1 MGENRGLF
9 DAAPN
14 SPRRN
19 LVYQAAA
26 STLKDQAIS
35 PLRWQHF
42 KQPLPLLLQTFQELT
57 EKNEDFWFKA
67 CSYFKRLE
75 FPQGAVVFNRGVR
88 SMWHFDIDDILTSLD
103 PLGAT

>member
-1 MGENRGLF
+1 MIEVPVVNGNRGFF

-26 STLKDQAIS
+26 STLKDQAVS
-35 PLRWQHF
+35 PVRWQHF

-67 CSYFKRLE
+67 CSYFKRQE
-75 FPQGAVVFNRGVR
+75 FSQGAVVFSRGVR
-88 SMWHFDIDDILTSLD
+88 ILLLD
-103 PLGAT
+103 AARPCY